1 MALNHS
7 WSFRIDLDFRES
19 LGRRAHPDALVV
31 QEDRNLVM
39 APRGFLDLDAE
50 DDLDAAYA
58 AARSHRPLA
67 LGRFLLVRGRGEGEP
82 WVYQAVVHDLELD
95 HSCRPGDVRRTLC
108 GITLD
113 AEQRGFGWLAI
124 EQLGRWSSRGLTL
137 EEMADAVDG
146 AVLELSGSLETA
158 FRMTLLVD
166 EMEELEEVSHHL
178 RSRLLRR
185 ARRSFRTVGSETA
198 VVEVKDGDARYHVKY
213 VPGTMSGYLV
223 NRVPAG
229 T

>member
-1 MALNHS
+1 M
-7 WSFRIDLDFRES
+7 
-19 LGRRAHPDALVV
+19 
-31 QEDRNLVM
+31 
-39 APRGFLDLDAE
+39 
-50 DDLDAAYA
+50 
-58 AARSHRPLA
+58 
-67 LGRFLLVRGRGEGEP
+67 
-82 WVYQAVVHDLELD
+82 YQAVVHDLELD

-108 GITLD
+108 GIALD

-158 FRMTLLVD
+158 FRMTLLVE